1 MKIMRTLVISLI
13 LMNVMLVSCFE
24 KKPESP
30 FSKVLDYCE
39 MEEAK
44 GDPYCDLGVHHKTL
58 EEIMLM
64 YGTPIEEVSG
74 KIFSWIDFDDN
85 SYLRTGKLD
94 PHDPNIYIDGESKHI
109 AMLFSNY
116 KGGKLPQVIY
126 YTWAPYEDK
135 DTWVRIYFAKDEL
148 NQFRA
153 IYGTKALKRVFFLE

>member
-1 MKIMRTLVISLI
+1 MRTLVIRIVLI
-13 LMNVMLVSCFE
+13 NLMLVSCSE
-24 KKPESP
+24 KKPVSE
-30 FSKVLDYCE
+30 FSQVLNYCE
-39 MEEAK
+39 MEEAI

-58 EEIMLM
+58 EEIILM
-64 YGTPIEEVSG
+64 YGMPIEEVSG
-74 KIFSWIDFDDN
+74 INFSWIDFDDN

-116 KGGKLPQVIY
+116 KGDKLPQVRY

-135 DTWVRIYFAKDEL
+135 GIWVRIYFVKDEL

-153 IYGTKALKRVFFLE
+153 IYGTKAPKRVFFLE